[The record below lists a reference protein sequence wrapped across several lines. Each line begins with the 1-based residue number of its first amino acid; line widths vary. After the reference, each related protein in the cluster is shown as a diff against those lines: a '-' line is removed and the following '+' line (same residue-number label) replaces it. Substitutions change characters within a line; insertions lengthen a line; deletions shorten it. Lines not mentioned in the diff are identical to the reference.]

1 MSDRRSG
8 ICAAA
13 RDFVRA
19 HPGATGAEI
28 KDGIAGADQPLRNAI
43 SSILVQAVSR
53 GFLKCRQSPGK
64 SLARPIRQYWIGDRE
79 PPGGVPGQPRASEPA
94 ERRNG
99 FSTTVVHLLDRE
111 PARPESEEPT
121 PRTWTP
127 PEVQEYDPPTVA
139 RPPMPKLGEHEIAVV
154 LRHAKGANGEPVLQ
168 FEIPARQYIDLL
180 RRYV

>member
-1 MSDRRSG
+1 MSDGKLG
-8 ICAAA
+8 ISASV
-13 RDFVRA
+13 REYVRA
-19 HPGATGAEI
+19 HPGATAGQI
-28 KDGIAGADQPLRNAI
+28 KDGIAGDDQPLRNAI